1 MKFPNKR
8 TYQFYLKKAVTKK
21 EVLEIG
27 SNHGDI
33 TSQIL
38 KMKPEH
44 LVATEIDQNFLS
56 FLRNRYKSNSVVSIR
71 ELDIFRQEIELKG
84 HFDTVIIKEIINAF
98 ETQFYNDILN
108 NSFFLLKEGG
118 SLIIIDYLPYV
129 HLRQLIVSIFLNP
142 FKTIKFIR
150 RYKYNIK
157 NKKQLN
163 FKKLSEH
170 FIKYQ
175 TNILFFNNVDPLN
188 AYDSFMHKFLEK
200 IFPMK
205 YMFIV
210 KK

>member
-1 MKFPNKR
+1 MMKFPNKR

-21 EVLEIG
+21 NVLEIG

-108 NSFFLLKEGG
+108 NSF
-118 SLIIIDYLPYV
+118 
-129 HLRQLIVSIFLNP
+129 
-142 FKTIKFIR
+142 
-150 RYKYNIK
+150 
-157 NKKQLN
+157 
-163 FKKLSEH
+163 
-170 FIKYQ
+170 
-175 TNILFFNNVDPLN
+175 
-188 AYDSFMHKFLEK
+188 SF
-200 IFPMK
+200 
-205 YMFIV
+205 
-210 KK
+210 

>member
-1 MKFPNKR
+1 MKFSNKR

-163 FKKLSEH
+163 FKKLS
-170 FIKYQ
+170 
-175 TNILFFNNVDPLN
+175 
-188 AYDSFMHKFLEK
+188 
-200 IFPMK
+200 
-205 YMFIV
+205 
-210 KK
+210 